1 MSGDPLY
8 RNDEW
13 LREQY
18 HKLGKSQGEIA
29 ELADVTES
37 TIRRWMRKY
46 GIESRSMSEAKSE
59 GDTDLYTD
67 PEWLREQHWDQ
78 GRTLNEIGEL
88 AGVSGTTIKRW
99 MGKLNIETRSNTE
112 AQTDGDRELYT
123 NSDWLQKQY
132 WKQKRT
138 VAEIGDLAGVS
149 GTTIKRW
156 MDRLDIETR
165 SIPEAQTDGDIEP
178 LKDPEWLEE
187 QYWDREK
194 TLAEIGSELGVT
206 DVAVLSWMMR
216 HGIERR
222 DTTASEVQAEGD
234 VEPLKNPEW
243 LREQYAEKGLS
254 AGEIGEKL
262 GVSKTPVLKYMEE
275 HGIKPRSI
283 AERNSKGDVTPLRDA
298 EWLREQYVEQEL
310 SQYEVADKLGV
321 ADVTVGN
328 WMDRHGIDPRPAF
341 ERNSD
346 GDIQPLRNEEW
357 LREQYVEQ
365 SKSTVEIASELGVST
380 HPVRD
385 YLREY
390 NIEIRS
396 NEFDPD
402 HLPHRVRSSWELTVA
417 NLLRDAGVEYE
428 YESLEIEYGN
438 DRVYTPDFV
447 TDDYVIEVKGRIY
460 SNEVEKANAAI
471 NQLTD
476 REYVVVG
483 TELPADIHIRLEERA
498 ALHDLFE

>member
-1 MSGDPLY
+1 MSDDKPY
-8 RNDEW
+8 RDEEW

-18 HKLGKSQGEIA
+18 HELEKSQGELA
-29 ELADVTES
+29 ELADATEK
-37 TIRRWMRKY
+37 TIIRWMRKY

-59 GDTDLYTD
+59 GDIHLYTD

-78 GRTLNEIGEL
+78 GRTLNEMGEL
-88 AGVSGTTIKRW
+88 AGVSGTTVRRW
-99 MGKLNIETRSNTE
+99 MDKHDIERRSNIE

-123 NSDWLQKQY
+123 DPDWLQEQY
-132 WKQKRT
+132 WDQERT
-138 VAEIGDLAGVS
+138 VAEIGELTGVS
-149 GTTIKRW
+149 ETTIRRW
-156 MDRLDIETR
+156 MDRHNIETR
-165 SIPEAQTDGDIEP
+165 SNSEAQTDGNVEP
-178 LKDPEWLEE
+178 LKDPVWLEK
-187 QYWDREK
+187 QYWDRER
-194 TLAEIGSELGVT
+194 TLIEIANELGVS
-206 DVAVLSWMMR
+206 DHAVISWMKR

-222 DTTASEVQAEGD
+222 DTTASEVQSNGNI
-234 VEPLKNPEW
+234 EPLKDPEW
-243 LREQYAEKGLS
+243 LRQQYAEKELS

-262 GVSKTPVLKYMEE
+262 GVSKTPVLKYMQE
-275 HGIKPRSI
+275 HGIEPRSI

-298 EWLREQYVEQEL
+298 EWLHKQYVEEEL
-310 SQYEVADKLGV
+310 SQYEIADKLGV
-321 ADVTVGN
+321 SGPTVGN
-328 WMDRHGIDPRPAF
+328 WMNRHGIKPRPEF

-346 GDIQPLRNEEW
+346 GDIRPLRNEEW

-365 SKSTVEIASELGVST
+365 GKSTVEIASELGVT
-380 HPVRD
+380 VHPVRD

-390 NIEIRS
+390 DIEIRS

-417 NLLRDAGVEYE
+417 NLLCDAGVEYE

-438 DRVYTPDFV
+438 GRVYTPDFV

-483 TELPADIHIRLEERA
+483 TELPADIHIKLEERA